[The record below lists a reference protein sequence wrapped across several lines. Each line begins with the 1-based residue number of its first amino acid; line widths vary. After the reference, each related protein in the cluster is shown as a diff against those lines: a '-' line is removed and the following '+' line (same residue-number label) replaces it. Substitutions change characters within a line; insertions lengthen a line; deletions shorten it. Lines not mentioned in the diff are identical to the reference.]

1 MGFQWFSMVANH
13 WSDDGMVTINRSGL
27 LNTVHGRVCTGNID
41 TCLLDIITKTFEN
54 DWILR
59 SLILQTSAT
68 EPNTIAQYCRQ
79 REN

>member
-1 MGFQWFSMVANH
+1 M
-13 WSDDGMVTINRSGL
+13 I
-27 LNTVHGRVCTGNID
+27 NTVHGRVCTGNID
-41 TCLLDIITKTFEN
+41 TYLLDIIPKTFEN

-59 SLILQTSAT
+59 SLTLQTSAT